1 MSDYVKTTNF
11 TAKDALTT
19 GDPAKLIKG
28 SLFDTEY
35 DDIATAVATKYDVGD
50 MAVNATA
57 AALVSTATIINPAN
71 LKYAIENG
79 TFTGG
84 ALIFGARNLTAG
96 AGLTGGGTLAAD
108 RTFAVGAGTGIAV
121 NADDVA
127 LSWLGL
133 EALADPNAD
142 RIAFWDDSAGAFAWL
157 VPSTGITIS
166 GTNLSV
172 NSAQVDHDALTNFVA
187 DEHVAHSG
195 ITLTAGTGLTGGGT
209 IAASRTFN
217 LDISGLTA
225 LSGTDVAGT
234 DGYLVDDAGVMKRM
248 AAQSAGLPIVA
259 STSTAPTPTDAQVN
273 SLWTCSNA
281 GAITFTLNTGIG
293 EKGNVLLVKQ
303 LGAGQVTI
311 GGTAT
316 VTHAYTTGATRAQ
329 HSVMALVCTATNTWT
344 AYGDMV

>member
-57 AALVSTATIINPAN
+57 AALVSTVTIINPAN

-79 TFTGG
+79 TFTDGG
-84 ALIFGARNLTAG
+84 AVFEARTLTAG

-108 RTFAVGAGTGIAV
+108 RTFNVGAGTGIAV

-127 LSWLGL
+127 LSFLGL
-133 EALADPNAD
+133 EALVDPNAD
-142 RIAFWDDSAGAFAWL
+142 RIAFWDDSLGAFKWL
-157 VPSTGITIS
+157 TPSTGLTIS
-166 GTNLSV
+166 GANMTV
-172 NSAQVDHDALTNFVA
+172 NAAGVDHDSLSGFVA
-187 DEHVAHSG
+187 DEHIAHSG
-195 ITLTAGTGLTGGGT
+195 VTLTAGTGLSGGGT
-209 IAASRTFN
+209 IAASRSFA

-225 LSGTDVAGT
+225 LSGSSIIGT
-234 DGYLVDDAGVMKRM
+234 DGMLVDDGGTMKRV
-248 AAQSAGLPIVA
+248 AYQSAGVPKVA
-259 STSTAPTPTDAQVN
+259 DVGTTPTPTDAQMN
-273 SLWTCSNA
+273 MYWTCTNA
-281 GAITFTLNTGIG
+281 AAITFTLNTGIG
-293 EKGNVLLVKQ
+293 EAGNVIIIEQ
-303 LGAGQVTI
+303 GGAGQVTL

-316 VTHAYTTGATRAQ
+316 INSAFTSDATRTTN
-329 HSVMALVCTATNTWT
+329 SVIVLYCTAANTWT
-344 AYGDMV
+344 LYGDAV